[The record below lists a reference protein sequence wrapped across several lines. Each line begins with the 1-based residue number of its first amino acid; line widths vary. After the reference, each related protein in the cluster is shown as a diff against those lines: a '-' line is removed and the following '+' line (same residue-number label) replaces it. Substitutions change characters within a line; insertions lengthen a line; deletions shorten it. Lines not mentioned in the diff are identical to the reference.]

1 MPFPPE
7 ILDRLREAEEVDIE
21 TRRAPGAPAHRTI
34 IWVMVDDRDRV
45 LIRSVRGTRG
55 RWYREA
61 VAHPECTL
69 SVGDSD
75 VPVRAEPAA
84 DADRVA
90 AASAQLAVKYVGDPS
105 LGSMLRADVLETT
118 LELLPR

>member
-1 MPFPPE
+1 MSFPPE
-7 ILDRLREAEEVDIE
+7 ILDALRGAEEVEIE
-21 TRRAPGAPAHRTI
+21 TQAAPEAPVHRTI
-34 IWVMVDDRDRV
+34 IWVMVDDQERV
-45 LIRSVRGTRG
+45 LIRSVRGVRG

-61 VAHPECTL
+61 VAHPDCTL
-69 SVGDSD
+69 SVGDVD

-84 DADRVA
+84 DRDRVA
-90 AASAQLAVKYVGDPS
+90 AASAQLAVKYAGDPS

>member
-7 ILDRLREAEEVDIE
+7 ILDRLRETEEVDIE
-21 TRRAPGAPAHRTI
+21 TQRAPGAPVHRTI
-34 IWVMVDDRDRV
+34 IWVMVDDGDRV
-45 LIRSVRGTRG
+45 LIRSVRGIRG
-55 RWYREA
+55 RWYREVIA
-61 VAHPECTL
+61 NPNCTL
-69 SVGDSD
+69 SVGDVD
-75 VPVRAEPAA
+75 VPVRAEPAT

-90 AASAQLAVKYVGDPS
+90 AASAQLAVKYAGDPS